1 MFNCSIAL
9 QILPFGE
16 GEEDKIVLID
26 KVIQYLKTTGV
37 TMIVSPFET
46 VLEGE
51 YDHLMKILKEAIL
64 IAGEANDYIICNV
77 KVHYGKVLTI
87 DEKLENYR

>member
-1 MFNCSIAL
+1 MINCSIAL

-16 GEEDKIVLID
+16 GNEDKIVLID
-26 KVIQYLKTTGV
+26 KVIRYLENTGV
-37 TMIVSPFET
+37 KMVVTPFET

-51 YDHLMKILKEAIL
+51 YECLMKVLKEAITL
-64 IAGEANDYIICNV
+64 AGEANDYIICNV